1 MKDNAVNID
10 LGDVELVSPMT
21 GEPIKDES
29 GRNVLPIRVEDGGA
43 IPYRY
48 TDVFKQLA
56 VDNQKNLQVAYNKAV
71 AIDYNNL
78 TAKDNIIK
86 NIDTMTFFE
95 GAKTEMV
102 SLTLV

>member
-1 MKDNAVNID
+1 MCY
-10 LGDVELVSPMT
+10 LF
-21 GEPIKDES
+21 
-29 GRNVLPIRVEDGGA
+29 RVEDGGA

-102 SLTLV
+102 SPDPRLNLVRFQHQYLITVF